1 MMKIPLRSK
10 FKKFTGEFIPDIV
23 EYVIDYLKNNP
34 NSTVSVGCDS
44 IQSKRKTLYTITI
57 MMYNGSIK
65 NGAHVVFFRENHQ
78 KVRDNFERL
87 QKEAEYVHNLG
98 ELLNEELSNIF
109 SRMDLDI
116 DERKRY
122 KFHLLKCGGEVD
134 NISQFDEHSY
144 IKSVQLSDFEINQ
157 SFNLIDLHLDF
168 NPSDGGTDRRGNQK
182 NKSYIAYKSFVPW
195 LRGMGY
201 RVFAKPM
208 SYASTNAADILLK
221 N

>member
-1 MMKIPLRSK
+1 MKIPLKSK

-23 EYVIDYLKNNP
+23 EYVKEYLENNP
-34 NSTVSVGCDS
+34 HSTVSVGCDS
-44 IQSKRKTLYTITI
+44 IQRKRKTLYTITI
-57 MMYNGSIK
+57 MMYNGCIK

-87 QKEAEYVHNLG
+87 HKEAEYVHNVG
-98 ELLNEELSNIF
+98 ELINSELSNHF
-109 SRMDLDI
+109 TRRDLDL

-122 KFHLLKCGGEVD
+122 KFHLLKCNGEMEK
-134 NISQFDEHSY
+134 ISQFDEYSY
-144 IKSVQLSDFEINQ
+144 IKSIQLSDFESIQ
-157 SFNLIDLHLDF
+157 TFNLIDLHLDF
-168 NPSDGGTDRRGNQK
+168 NPSEGGIDKRGNQK
-182 NKSYIAYKSFVPW
+182 NKSHVAYKSFVPW
-195 LRGMGY
+195 LRGLGY